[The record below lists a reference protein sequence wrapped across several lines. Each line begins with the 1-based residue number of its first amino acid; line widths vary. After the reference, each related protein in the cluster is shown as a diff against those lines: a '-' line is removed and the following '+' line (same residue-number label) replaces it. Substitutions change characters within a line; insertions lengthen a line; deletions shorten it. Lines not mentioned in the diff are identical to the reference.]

1 MQQTEVPYRNG
12 FDYGIGV
19 EVAHADPRARGV
31 IGEVT
36 AVEGA
41 SGGGGSFKL
50 QRVESTEELET
61 HLGISAEASGGVGLF
76 SASARFDFAR
86 DCKVRATSLVLLV
99 TATEQF
105 GFEQIDEPRLAP
117 DAGDLVD
124 DSTLFAERYGDSF
137 VRGIEKGGQFFGVLR
152 IDTRSEESR
161 QQVNTELQGSYG
173 AFSADVNAT
182 LSSVARKYN
191 AGIDALAYWEGGRV
205 TVEIRSPEDLIAAA
219 DQWRDS
225 VLNLPKPY
233 RVTLSPYAI
242 ASGPEP
248 ANAAQLEHQRVVL
261 IRCAR
266 MRSAAIDS
274 LNLLDYMCDSD
285 HAGEF
290 ESVAGLDLAG
300 LRGGVAR
307 DLDVIAAAASFAL
320 RHPQDACE
328 PETFARTKM
337 TPVDSNYQ
345 ATILPANLP
354 RQIGGQP
361 IELVTVPDLTGWSW
375 WDIAGGEDQP
385 NVWVRENFD
394 LDVAYGVVGDA
405 QQGAY
410 QTVYAQNP
418 SPQSSVQ
425 KGSRLTLTVYT
436 E

>member
-1 MQQTEVPYRNG
+1 MQQTEVPYRIG

-86 DCKVRATSLVLLV
+86 DCKVRTTSLVLLI

-105 GFEQIDEPRLAP
+105 GFEQIDDPRLSP
-117 DAGDLVD
+117 EAGELVD
-124 DSTLFAERYGDSF
+124 DPALFSERYGDSF

-161 QQVNTELQGSYG
+161 ESVDAELQGSYG
-173 AFSADVNAT
+173 AFSADVSSN
-182 LSSVARKYN
+182 LSSVARKHN

-205 TVEIRSPEDLIAAA
+205 TVEIRSPEDLVKAA

-225 VLNLPKPY
+225 VQGQSKPY
-233 RVTLSPYAI
+233 RVTLSPYVI
-242 ASGPEP
+242 AHGPDP
-248 ANAAQLEHQRVVL
+248 ANAAELEHQRDVL
-261 IRCAR
+261 VRCAR
-266 MRSAAIDS
+266 LRSRAIDA
-274 LNLLDYMCDSD
+274 LNLLDYMCSSE
-285 HAGEF
+285 HADEF
-290 ESVAGLDLAG
+290 ESVPGMDLGA
-300 LRGGVAR
+300 LRTGVAR

-320 RHPQDACE
+320 RHPKEACE
-328 PETFARTKM
+328 PETFAQTRM
-337 TPVDSNYQ
+337 DPPDPSYR
-345 ATILPANLP
+345 ATVLPANLP
-354 RQIGGQP
+354 RQIGGRP
-361 IELVTVPDLTGWSW
+361 VELVTVPDLTGWSW
-375 WDIAGGEDQP
+375 WDLAGGDNQA
-385 NVWVRENFD
+385 NVWVRENFT
-394 LDVAYGVVGDA
+394 LDIAYGVLGDA
-405 QQGAY
+405 RQGAY
-410 QTVYAQNP
+410 QDIYAQDPAPNEQVP
-418 SPQSSVQ
+418 
-425 KGSRLTLTVYT
+425 KGHRLVVTVYT